1 MRIQKCCVLLLTAC
15 ATSAAQAADVTPY
28 GAFNLG
34 LEYRDIQHNTL
45 QNGDKVADHTAIQD
59 YFSFVGLKGEH
70 SLNPEI
76 TGFFDYR
83 LSVDTSSGRL
93 EEDTQTVWAGNG
105 VEENIAY
112 LGVKGVYGQ
121 LSVGTQ
127 WNAYWNTISATT
139 DKFSSGWTG
148 FDTLAGFQLPNLI
161 AYQAPEMGNLSLALN
176 LQVNGA
182 EKDSTS
188 NTPGQKNERKIV
200 AGRYVMG
207 QHSLGIAFDDLGE
220 GDSQLFG
227 IAWVSNINALRLAG
241 KAEQLQNGAP
251 DKNGKTGD
259 GLLISLQAILSHG
272 ANRYKIHYATGDYPV
287 YLPVGEKD
295 ASNKGS
301 EIKLGIDRSISP
313 QFYIFLEY
321 QQSNDY
327 CAYDLTEGN
336 GNGGYDNIDGNEIY
350 GCSLFATGAHF
361 SF

>member
-1 MRIQKCCVLLLTAC
+1 MQLRMPVLLSCTLIC
-15 ATSAAQAADVTPY
+15 SAALANEATPY

-34 LEYRDIQHNTL
+34 LEYRDIAHNTL

-70 SLNPEI
+70 SLNPDI
-76 TGFFDYR
+76 SGFFDYR
-83 LSVDTSSGRL
+83 LSIDTSSGRL

-139 DKFSSGWTG
+139 DKFSAGWTG
-148 FDTLAGFQLPNLI
+148 FDTHAGFQLPNLI
-161 AYQAPEMGNLSLALN
+161 AYQPPAMGNLSLAVN

-182 EKDSTS
+182 EKDSS
-188 NTPGQKNERKIV
+188 NTPGQKNERKII
-200 AGRYVMG
+200 AAQYTLG
-207 QHSLGIAFDDLGE
+207 QHSIGLGYDDLGE
-220 GDSQLFG
+220 GESQLFG
-227 IAWVSNINALRLAG
+227 IAWVGQLDALRLAA
-241 KAEQLQNGAP
+241 KFEQRQKGSP
-251 DKNGKTGD
+251 DKNGKIVD
-259 GLLISLQAILSHG
+259 GQLLSLQAIYQVG
-272 ANRYKIHYATGDYPV
+272 ANRYKIHYASGDYPT

-301 EIKLGIDRSISP
+301 EIKLGIDHIIAP
-313 QFYIFLEY
+313 QFFVFLEY
-321 QQSNDY
+321 HQSNDY

-336 GNGGYDNIDGNEIY
+336 GNGGYDNVADNEIY
-350 GCSLFATGAHF
+350 GCSLFATGAHY